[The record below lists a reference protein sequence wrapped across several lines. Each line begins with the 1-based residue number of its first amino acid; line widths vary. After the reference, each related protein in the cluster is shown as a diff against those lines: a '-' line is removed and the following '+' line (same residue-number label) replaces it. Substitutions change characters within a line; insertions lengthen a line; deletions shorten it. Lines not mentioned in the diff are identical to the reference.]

1 MTNLWFCQ
9 TPNPPCAPVFYTIT
23 KIHKP
28 TLVGIPI
35 ISGCDGLTERLSAF
49 EDKLVQLIAKEQE
62 SYLKD
67 STDFINV
74 TEKHESTRERY
85 SCFNGH
91 HKPIHTYAT
100 RGGIEAVYKAY
111 ESYYEGE
118 PPSQHN
124 TLTECLNF
132 NSFQFT
138 GKTYYL
144 KLLFH
149 NLKQIPSKRGI
160 LKLSFQQLSQ
170 KLLWGEET
178 CPTTET

>member
-9 TPNPPCAPVFYTIT
+9 TPNLPCAPVFYTIK

-35 ISGCDGLTERLSAF
+35 ISGCDGLTERLSAS
-49 EDKLVQLIAKEQE
+49 EDKLLQLIAKEHE

-74 TEKHESTRERY
+74 KNAILVSMNITSLYTHIPKEE
-85 SCFNGH
+85 
-91 HKPIHTYAT
+91 
-100 RGGIEAVYKAY
+100 GIEAVCKAY

-124 TLTECLNF
+124 TLTDCLNF

-138 GKTYYL
+138 GKTNYL

-149 NLKQIPSKRGI
+149 NLKQISSKRDI

-170 KLLWGEET
+170 KLL
-178 CPTTET
+178 